1 MKSMSINGYAVR
13 VYNDGEVKIFAGATE
28 MEDEE
33 ILVVAKYLYD
43 EAFIDE
49 DEEIFIKLSV
59 EIDTFKDV

>member
-1 MKSMSINGYAVR
+1 MSINGYAVR

-49 DEEIFIKLSV
+49 DEEIFINV
-59 EIDTFKDV
+59 IGN